1 MIDASSAVSND
12 SNMGRPAYPGRRLM
26 LGADHAVSAVRAA
39 VEPLQAEY
47 INQQITRMNAALQDD
62 AKLAIGTAKEFVE
75 TGRRADWLRL
85 RHQDQSPTSNVAP
98 T

>member
-1 MIDASSAVSND
+1 
-12 SNMGRPAYPGRRLM
+12 M

-47 INQQITRMNAALQDD
+47 INQQITRMNAAVQDD
-62 AKLAIGTAKEFVE
+62 AKLAIGTAKEFKEFVE